1 MTDNEIHKQESV
13 EVNTELSSTQ
23 PVISKN
29 QLKKL
34 KKHQRWLE
42 TKAQRKAKE
51 KLKRKL
57 KIQEAKEMGRDLG
70 PSRKYLKSQK
80 MCDSTCKLKICF
92 DLSFADVMTEPEFSK
107 AFKQLHRCYSINRRA
122 PAPLQL
128 YITGYSDATKQKM
141 SKMSGCFNWDIN
153 FNSSRHTDI
162 FEKKNII
169 YLTSDSPNVIDE
181 LDNDKVYIIGA
192 LVDHNRLKNICYDK
206 AVEDNVGHARL
217 PLDMYFKF
225 KTRTVITIDQVYLI
239 FLRLTQ
245 GKTWIDAIM
254 DIVPKRKGIELKE
267 NSDESAKAT
276 VEESQADSA
285 VENNSSLN
293 VVENNNENSCEHSDS
308 ENNETQEEEK
318 MKTDI

>member
-225 KTRTVITIDQVYLI
+225 KTRTVFWEFHLDQSLI
-239 FLRLTQ
+239 S
-245 GKTWIDAIM
+245 AI
-254 DIVPKRKGIELKE
+254 
-267 NSDESAKAT
+267 NTSAKAT